1 MNRFETLRNNLEDTN
16 NYTDLLEL
24 VEVISYNSFYLDW
37 LIVHDMEEFNE
48 LMEGLEP
55 LEIADKIENG
65 NFNSN
70 EDLFHYNDNGELV
83 SYMECDYEEYVYD
96 SIDYIEEDIELIVR
110 DSKKNNDLRN
120 IIKDLSNDNVFKQ
133 ILISLEDFN

>member
-1 MNRFETLRNNLEDTN
+1 MNRFESLRKTLEDRS

-48 LMEGLEP
+48 LMEELDP
-55 LEIADKIENG
+55 LELIEQVEKG

-70 EDLFHYNDNGELV
+70 DDLFHFNDDGKLI
-83 SYMECDYEEYVYD
+83 SYTQCDYEEYVYD
-96 SIDYIEEDIELIVR
+96 SIDYIEEDIELIVK
-110 DSKKNNDLRN
+110 DSNKNDDLKN
-120 IIKDLSNDNVFKQ
+120 IIKDLSNNNIFKQ
-133 ILISLEDFN
+133 ILILLED

>member
-1 MNRFETLRNNLEDTN
+1 MNRFESLRKNLEDRG

-70 EDLFHYNDNGELV
+70 EGLFHYNDNGELV
-83 SYMECDYEEYVYD
+83 SYTECDYEEYVYD
-96 SIDYIEEDIELIVR
+96 SIDYIEEDIELIIR
-110 DSKKNNDLRN
+110 DSNKNNDLKN

>member
-1 MNRFETLRNNLEDTN
+1 MNRFESLRKTLEDRS

-48 LMEGLEP
+48 LMEELDP
-55 LEIADKIENG
+55 LELIEVVEKG

-70 EDLFHYNDNGELV
+70 DDLFHFNDDGKLI
-83 SYMECDYEEYVYD
+83 SYTQCDYEEYVYD
-96 SIDYIEEDIELIVR
+96 SIDYIEEDIELIVK
-110 DSKKNNDLRN
+110 DSNKNDDLKN
-120 IIKDLSNDNVFKQ
+120 IIKDLSNNNIFKQ
-133 ILISLEDFN
+133 ILILLED

>member
-1 MNRFETLRNNLEDTN
+1 MNRFESLRKNLEDRG

-96 SIDYIEEDIELIVR
+96 SIDYIEEDIELIIR

-120 IIKDLSNDNVFKQ
+120 IIKDLSNNNVFKQ
-133 ILISLEDFN
+133 MLISLED

>member
-1 MNRFETLRNNLEDTN
+1 MNKFESLRKTLEDRG

-48 LMEGLEP
+48 LMEELDP
-55 LEIADKIENG
+55 LELIEEVEKG
-65 NFNSN
+65 NFNPN
-70 EDLFHYNDNGELV
+70 DDLFHFNDDGRLI
-83 SYMECDYEEYVYD
+83 SYTQCDYEEYVYD

-110 DSKKNNDLRN
+110 DSNKNDNLKN
-120 IIKDLSNDNVFKQ
+120 IIKDLSNNNIFKQ
-133 ILISLEDFN
+133 ILISLED

>member
-1 MNRFETLRNNLEDTN
+1 MNKFESLRKTLEDRG

-48 LMEGLEP
+48 LMEELDP
-55 LEIADKIENG
+55 LELIEQVEKG

-70 EDLFHYNDNGELV
+70 DDLFHFNDDGRLI
-83 SYMECDYEEYVYD
+83 SYTQCDYEEYVYD

-110 DSKKNNDLRN
+110 DSNKNDNLKN
-120 IIKDLSNDNVFKQ
+120 IIKDLSNNNIFKQ
-133 ILISLEDFN
+133 ILISLED

>member
-1 MNRFETLRNNLEDTN
+1 MNRFESLRKNLEDRG

-48 LMEGLEP
+48 LMEDLEP
-55 LEIADKIENG
+55 LEIAEKIENG
-65 NFNSN
+65 KFNSN

-110 DSKKNNDLRN
+110 DSNKNNDLKN
-120 IIKDLSNDNVFKQ
+120 IIKDLSNENIFKQ

>member
-1 MNRFETLRNNLEDTN
+1 MNRFETLRKNLEDRG

-83 SYMECDYEEYVYD
+83 SYTECDYEEYVYD

-110 DSKKNNDLRN
+110 DNKKNNDLKN
-120 IIKDLSNDNVFKQ
+120 IIKDLNDNNVFKQ
-133 ILISLEDFN
+133 MLISLEDFN

>member
-1 MNRFETLRNNLEDTN
+1 MNRFESLRKNLEDRG

-96 SIDYIEEDIELIVR
+96 SIDYIEEDIELIIR
-110 DSKKNNDLRN
+110 DSKKNNNLRN
-120 IIKDLSNDNVFKQ
+120 IIKDLSNNNVFKQ
-133 ILISLEDFN
+133 MLISLED

>member
-1 MNRFETLRNNLEDTN
+1 MNKFESLRKTLEDRG

-48 LMEGLEP
+48 LMEELDP
-55 LEIADKIENG
+55 LELIEEVEKG
-65 NFNSN
+65 NFNPN
-70 EDLFHYNDNGELV
+70 DDLFHFNDDGRLI
-83 SYMECDYEEYVYD
+83 SYTQYDYEEYVYD

-110 DSKKNNDLRN
+110 DSNKNDNLKN
-120 IIKDLSNDNVFKQ
+120 IIKDLSNNNIFKQ
-133 ILISLEDFN
+133 ILISLED

>member
-1 MNRFETLRNNLEDTN
+1 MNRFESLRKNLEDRS

-96 SIDYIEEDIELIVR
+96 SIDYIEEDIELIIR

-120 IIKDLSNDNVFKQ
+120 IIKDLSNNNVFKQ
-133 ILISLEDFN
+133 MLISLED

>member
-1 MNRFETLRNNLEDTN
+1 MNRFESLRKNLEDRG

-55 LEIADKIENG
+55 LEIAEKIENG

-70 EDLFHYNDNGELV
+70 KDLFHYNDNEELV
-83 SYMECDYEEYVYD
+83 SYTECDYEEYVYD
-96 SIDYIEEDIELIVR
+96 SIDYIEEDIELIIR
-110 DSKKNNDLRN
+110 DSKKNNDLKN
-120 IIKDLSNDNVFKQ
+120 IIKDLNDNNIFKQ

>member
-1 MNRFETLRNNLEDTN
+1 MNRFESLRNNLEDRN

-65 NFNSN
+65 NFNST

-83 SYMECDYEEYVYD
+83 SYMECDYEAYVYD

>member
-1 MNRFETLRNNLEDTN
+1 MNRFESLRKNLEDRS

-65 NFNSN
+65 NFKSPSLITLYSIVK
-70 EDLFHYNDNGELV
+70 LF
-83 SYMECDYEEYVYD
+83 
-96 SIDYIEEDIELIVR
+96 
-110 DSKKNNDLRN
+110 
-120 IIKDLSNDNVFKQ
+120 VFKV
-133 ILISLEDFN
+133 

>member
-1 MNRFETLRNNLEDTN
+1 MNRFETLRNNLEDRN
-16 NYTDLLEL
+16 NYTDLLKL

-48 LMEGLEP
+48 LMEELEP
-55 LEIADKIENG
+55 LELIEQVEKG

-70 EDLFHYNDNGELV
+70 DDLFHFDDNGKLV
-83 SYMECDYEEYVYD
+83 SYMECDYEEYVYN
-96 SIDYIEEDIELIVR
+96 SIDYIEEDIELIIR

-120 IIKDLSNDNVFKQ
+120 IIKDLSNDNIFKQ
-133 ILISLEDFN
+133 ILISLED

>member
-1 MNRFETLRNNLEDTN
+1 MNRFESLRNNLEDRG

-83 SYMECDYEEYVYD
+83 SYTECDYEEYVYD

-110 DSKKNNDLRN
+110 DNKKNNDLKN
-120 IIKDLSNDNVFKQ
+120 IIKDLNDNNVFKQ

>member
-1 MNRFETLRNNLEDTN
+1 MNRFETLRNNLEDRN

-48 LMEGLEP
+48 LMEELEP
-55 LEIADKIENG
+55 LELIEQIEKG

-70 EDLFHYNDNGELV
+70 DDLFHFNDNGELI
-83 SYMECDYEEYVYD
+83 SYTQRDYEEYVYD
-96 SIDYIEEDIELIVR
+96 SIDYIEEDIELIIK
-110 DSKKNNDLRN
+110 DSNKNNDLRN
-120 IIKDLSNDNVFKQ
+120 IIKDLNDNNEFKQ
-133 ILISLEDFN
+133 ILISLED

>member
-1 MNRFETLRNNLEDTN
+1 MNRFESLRNNLEDRN

-83 SYMECDYEEYVYD
+83 SYTECDYEEYVYD

-110 DSKKNNDLRN
+110 DNKKNNDLKN

>member
-1 MNRFETLRNNLEDTN
+1 MNKFESLRKNLEDRS

-96 SIDYIEEDIELIVR
+96 SIDYIEEDIELIIR

-120 IIKDLSNDNVFKQ
+120 IIKDLSNNNVFKQ
-133 ILISLEDFN
+133 MLISLED

>member
-1 MNRFETLRNNLEDTN
+1 MNRFESLRKNLEDRG

-96 SIDYIEEDIELIVR
+96 SIDYIEEDIELIIR
-110 DSKKNNDLRN
+110 DSNKNNDLKN

>member
-1 MNRFETLRNNLEDTN
+1 MNRFESLRKNLEDRS

-120 IIKDLSNDNVFKQ
+120 IIKDLSNNNVFKQ
-133 ILISLEDFN
+133 ILISLED

>member
-1 MNRFETLRNNLEDTN
+1 MNRFESLRKNLEDRG

-110 DSKKNNDLRN
+110 DSNKNNDLKN

>member
-1 MNRFETLRNNLEDTN
+1 MNRFESLRNNLEDRG

-96 SIDYIEEDIELIVR
+96 SIDYIEEDIELIIR

-120 IIKDLSNDNVFKQ
+120 IIKDLSNNNVFKQ
-133 ILISLEDFN
+133 ILISLED

>member
-1 MNRFETLRNNLEDTN
+1 MNKFESLRKNLEDRS

-37 LIVHDMEEFNE
+37 NIVHDMEEFNE

-55 LEIADKIENG
+55 LEIAEKIENG
-65 NFNSN
+65 KFNSN

-110 DSKKNNDLRN
+110 DSKRNNDLKN
-120 IIKDLSNDNVFKQ
+120 IIKDLSNDNIFKQ
-133 ILISLEDFN
+133 ILISLED

>member
-1 MNRFETLRNNLEDTN
+1 MNRFESLRKNLEDRS

-120 IIKDLSNDNVFKQ
+120 IIKDLNDNNAFKQ

>member
-1 MNRFETLRNNLEDTN
+1 MNRFESLRKNLEDRG

-83 SYMECDYEEYVYD
+83 SYTECDYEEYVYD

-120 IIKDLSNDNVFKQ
+120 IIKDLNDNNVFKQ

>member
-1 MNRFETLRNNLEDTN
+1 MNKFESLRKTLEDRG

-48 LMEGLEP
+48 LMEELDP
-55 LEIADKIENG
+55 LELIEQVEKG

-70 EDLFHYNDNGELV
+70 DDLFHFNDDGKLI
-83 SYMECDYEEYVYD
+83 SYTQCDYEEYVYD
-96 SIDYIEEDIELIVR
+96 SIDYIEEDIELIIK
-110 DSKKNNDLRN
+110 DSNKNNDLKN
-120 IIKDLSNDNVFKQ
+120 IIKDLSNNNIFKQ
-133 ILISLEDFN
+133 ILISLED